1 MIRKLSI
8 ILVIVL
14 LAFTAACSSSSST
27 MNSASGA
34 GSNVAASAT
43 PGTCPT
49 ENTKSF
55 AKTKFVADVALA
67 GGAFKR
73 YIYSP
78 AKAGQFKKGAN
89 GKTLALVKAAAAGAF
104 TVNRLDAAKNAAEA
118 NPTLCKL
125 IVAPVAKFSA
135 SVSGLV
141 GQAKSG
147 SIDPSDVTSGNDFL
161 DELHG
166 AASQGGAA
174 FTDNT
179 TGGCCGR
186 SSRRSRRAPSLQDPA
201 LLAPVRHRPVRH
213 RPALD
218 RLVLQRPGCRGRARR

>member
-8 ILVIVL
+8 ILVIAL

-27 MNSASGA
+27 VNSASGT
-34 GSNVAASAT
+34 GNVAASAT

-49 ENTKSF
+49 ANTKSF

-78 AKAGQFKKGAN
+78 AKAGQFNKGAN

-141 GQAKSG
+141 HQAKSG
-147 SIDPSDVTSGNDFL
+147 SINPSDVTSGNDFL

-179 TGGCCGR
+179 NT
-186 SSRRSRRAPSLQDPA
+186 SA
-201 LLAPVRHRPVRH
+201 
-213 RPALD
+213 
-218 RLVLQRPGCRGRARR
+218 